1 MGGGGS
7 KTVEVVRYVE
17 VPAPAPVV
25 KKGPTVAEKLLK
37 AFETVTVDWKMVDVG
52 TNALKRA
59 KATSFEYSLAN
70 DRFKGVKKEDLTTF
84 GEAVCE
90 KLHLT
95 DDEKLK
101 KQKAAVVSTFKL
113 VAFAEEADGKVEEL
127 ALTLDEFRSLYGFIF
142 AAQNDEGKVDVAY
155 TFYQLEFKLK
165 EVVDG
170 FTPDEMMAIKMHY
183 SKNEALLTLK
193 QENVIKEI
201 NYKNKP

>member
-1 MGGGGS
+1 MG
-7 KTVEVVRYVE
+7 K
-17 VPAPAPVV
+17 
-25 KKGPTVAEKLLK
+25 
-37 AFETVTVDWKMVDVG
+37 VDWKMVDVG

-95 DDEKLK
+95 EDEKLK
-101 KQKAAVVSTFKL
+101 KQKAAVVSTFKM
-113 VAFAEEADGKVEEL
+113 VGMAEEL

>member
-1 MGGGGS
+1 
-7 KTVEVVRYVE
+7 
-17 VPAPAPVV
+17 
-25 KKGPTVAEKLLK
+25 
-37 AFETVTVDWKMVDVG
+37 MVDVG
-52 TNALKRA
+52 TKALKRA
-59 KATSFEYSLAN
+59 KATSFEYSLSN

-95 DDEKLK
+95 DEEKHK
-101 KQKAAVVSTFKL
+101 RQKAAVVSTFKM
-113 VAFAEEADGKVEEL
+113 VAMAEESGGKVEEL

-165 EVVDG
+165 EVVKG

-183 SKNEALLTLK
+183 SKNEALLTLQ
-193 QENVIKEI
+193 QENVIKMH
-201 NYKNKP
+201 YSKNEP